1 MQEKIDEAT
10 MEAKKEVQAAY
21 SKKEMS
27 EEDIMK
33 AIARDRQ
40 LMLDATVNLVVAL
53 YGRSQ
58 ANVQELQAKHD
69 K

>member
-1 MQEKIDEAT
+1 MQEKIDDAT